1 MRTFRNLKV
10 GQKLSLLIIISL
22 LGFTML
28 GVLSLYQQSESQNKL
43 ENMYSQK
50 LLPTFALITIKANE
64 QKVKSK
70 LIELMITSDVSGNQ
84 TLKNE
89 IGEITNETTAIRQ
102 GYQTDNAEELTKMV
116 ALDEVTKEY
125 LRNREQLIQLAV
137 ENKNNEA
144 YHYYEEGVLPS
155 LSKMEVIIDDLVT
168 LHVTDA
174 KMVYE
179 NNKVENQQM
188 RSIAKIVI
196 VGGLLL
202 SLVVGYFITRSVTRP
217 VQEVKHLMTQASE
230 GLLTV
235 TGTYTSKDELGVLTA
250 SFNQMMKAL
259 RELIGTVKDTS
270 REVAASSSELSL
282 SSEQSSQASEYI
294 AQTTQEL
301 SVGAE
306 NQAQSTQRSSAIMN
320 EMAQKAQYIANAA
333 KTVSGTSEA
342 ASVRSEEGATAISN
356 AIQQMNAINTR
367 VTSLSQAVTELGERS
382 MQVEII
388 SKSITDISSQTNL
401 LALNAAIEASRA
413 GEHGRGFAVVADEVR
428 QLAEESSLSAKQ
440 ISELIRLIQS
450 ETQTVVQSMA
460 MTIQEVNNGID
471 VVNGAGTAF
480 GEIHDA
486 IRVVS
491 NQIDEVAGAVEQL
504 STGAES
510 VAEVI
515 QKVSQV
521 AGHTANGTQQVSAA
535 TEEQLASMV
544 EINTS
549 ASKLSDIAVELNGV
563 IAKFKIDEK

>member
-22 LGFTML
+22 LGFMML

-50 LLPTFALITIKANE
+50 LLPTFTLITIKANE

-70 LIELMITSDVSGNQ
+70 LIELMITTDVSGNQ

-102 GYQTDNAEELTKMV
+102 GYQTDNAEELTKMA

-144 YHYYEEGVLPS
+144 YYYYEEGVLPS
-155 LSKMEVIIDDLVT
+155 LSKMEVIIDDLVA

-202 SLVVGYFITRSVTRP
+202 FLVLGYFITRSVTRP
-217 VQEVKHLMTQASE
+217 VQEVKHLMAQASE

-259 RELIGTVKDTS
+259 RELIGTVRDTS

-491 NQIDEVAGAVEQL
+491 NQIDEVACAVEQL

-510 VAEVI
+510 VAEAI

-521 AGHTANGTQQVSAA
+521 SGHTANGTQQVSAA

-549 ASKLSDIAVELNGV
+549 ASKLSNIAVELNEV

>member
-1 MRTFRNLKV
+1 MKV

-22 LGFTML
+22 LGFMML

-50 LLPTFALITIKANE
+50 LLPTFTLITIKANE

-70 LIELMITSDVSGNQ
+70 LIELMITTDVSGNQ

-102 GYQTDNAEELTKMV
+102 GYQTDNAEELTKMA

-144 YHYYEEGVLPS
+144 YYYYEEGVLPS
-155 LSKMEVIIDDLVT
+155 LSKMEVIIDDLVA

-202 SLVVGYFITRSVTRP
+202 FLVLGYFITRSVTRP
-217 VQEVKHLMTQASE
+217 VQEVKHLMAQASE

-259 RELIGTVKDTS
+259 RELIGTVRDTS
-270 REVAASSSELSL
+270 REFAASSSELSL

-413 GEHGRGFAVVADEVR
+413 GEHWTRFCR
-428 QLAEESSLSAKQ
+428 CC
-440 ISELIRLIQS
+440 
-450 ETQTVVQSMA
+450 
-460 MTIQEVNNGID
+460 
-471 VVNGAGTAF
+471 
-480 GEIHDA
+480 
-486 IRVVS
+486 
-491 NQIDEVAGAVEQL
+491 
-504 STGAES
+504 
-510 VAEVI
+510 
-515 QKVSQV
+515 
-521 AGHTANGTQQVSAA
+521 
-535 TEEQLASMV
+535 
-544 EINTS
+544 
-549 ASKLSDIAVELNGV
+549 
-563 IAKFKIDEK
+563 